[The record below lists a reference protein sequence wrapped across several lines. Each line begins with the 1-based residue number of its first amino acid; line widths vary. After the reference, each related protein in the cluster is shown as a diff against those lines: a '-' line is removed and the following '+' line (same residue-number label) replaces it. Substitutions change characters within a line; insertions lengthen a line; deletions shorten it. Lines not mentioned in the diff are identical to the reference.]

1 MKIKLIIALFFLSYS
16 LFSQLDYEKFN
27 GEQGKMSFNKEYS
40 YTNLY
45 DYKINASKEDSI
57 ITKKLSTAIPEVLFT
72 NLYSNNLLNNVQDSI
87 NFEVIMKSR
96 LLVDINAY
104 RVCLIKYQTLSN
116 SKTSEENIFKAIR
129 TAGNWKELTNSNDE
143 IQLLEQIVLG
153 TDVNMLFQFYNF
165 RDDSQYADINKLK
178 PEVKDEKG
186 VINIKKL
193 SEVISKNKAELQKY
207 FKE

>member
-1 MKIKLIIALFFLSYS
+1 MKIRLIIALLFLSNS
-16 LFSQLDYEKFN
+16 LFSQLDYENFIGQK
-27 GEQGKMSFNKEYS
+27 GKISFNKKYS
-40 YTNLY
+40 YANIY

-57 ITKKLSTAIPEVLFT
+57 ISRKLSSSIPEGLLT
-72 NLYSNNLLNNVQDSI
+72 DEYIADLSNNKQDSI
-87 NFEVIMKSR
+87 SFEILMNSR
-96 LLVDINAY
+96 LLVDINAD
-104 RVCLIKYQTLSN
+104 RVCLIKYQTRSN
-116 SKTSEENIFKAIR
+116 STTSEENIFKAIR